1 MEGDI
6 KMKKEEQLLEKWTK
20 ILRLNDDLKLEMKNE
35 DLKLNGLSEIDTQKH
50 LISSLLKVK
59 MLKLKEFVIEL
70 INNTYDKSSYEYSKV
85 IEKYEL
91 LEKSLTDDLST
102 DIFNLDCKTYHDVL
116 DGIIKKKDV
125 TEVLDKFDSLNI
137 HSVE

>member
-35 DLKLNGLSEIDTQKH
+35 DLKLNGLSEIDIEKH

-70 INNTYDKSSYEYSKV
+70 INNSYFSITLLYS
-85 IEKYEL
+85 
-91 LEKSLTDDLST
+91 
-102 DIFNLDCKTYHDVL
+102 
-116 DGIIKKKDV
+116 
-125 TEVLDKFDSLNI
+125 
-137 HSVE
+137 

>member
-1 MEGDI
+1 
-6 KMKKEEQLLEKWTK
+6 MKKEEQLLEKWTK

-35 DLKLNGLSEIDTQKH
+35 DLKLNGLSEIDIEKH
-50 LISSLLKVK
+50 LISLLLKVK

-70 INNTYDKSSYEYSKV
+70 INNSYDKSSYEYSNV

-102 DIFNLDCKTYHDVL
+102 DIFNLYCKMYHDVL